1 MNEIWDC
8 WFIQLK
14 MASNN
19 SFLQGAPG
27 QPHSTHSLSTVQ
39 EGSSLVGCVCRV
51 MLTQLSLLYP
61 RHCTESQSLWW
72 NYCQVRVL
80 EVCRPSF
87 QASDLSVA
95 VIHPGNHGIYREGD

>member
-39 EGSSLVGCVCRV
+39 EGSRLVGCLQGHAHTAQPAVPQALYCEPIPV
-51 MLTQLSLLYP
+51 VELLPGPSSGSVQAFIPSIGSECSCDTP
-61 RHCTESQSLWW
+61 RKPWYL
-72 NYCQVRVL
+72 
-80 EVCRPSF
+80 
-87 QASDLSVA
+87 
-95 VIHPGNHGIYREGD
+95 